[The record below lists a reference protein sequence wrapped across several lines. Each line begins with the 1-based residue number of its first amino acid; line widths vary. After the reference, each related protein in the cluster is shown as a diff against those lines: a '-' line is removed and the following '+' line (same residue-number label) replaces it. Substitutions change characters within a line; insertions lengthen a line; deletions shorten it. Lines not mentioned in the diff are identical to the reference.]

1 MKVAIALF
9 AALVVCGCS
18 DQPGYKADIDKSTK
32 VDRYNDSDNG
42 VVCYRTTAAYGV
54 SISCLKVK

>member
-1 MKVAIALF
+1 MKTSILIMAAILI
-9 AALVVCGCS
+9 CGCS
-18 DQPGYKADIDKSTK
+18 KGYQTDIDKSTK

-42 VVCYRTTAAYGV
+42 VICYRTSSAYGV